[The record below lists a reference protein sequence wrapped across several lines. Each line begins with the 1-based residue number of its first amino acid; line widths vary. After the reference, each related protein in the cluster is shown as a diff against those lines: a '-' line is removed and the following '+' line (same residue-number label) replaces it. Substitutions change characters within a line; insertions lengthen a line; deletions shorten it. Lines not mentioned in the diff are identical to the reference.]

1 MSEAEELSVAKL
13 VSKSLGEVVQ
23 IAQSKSSFVEGKPF
37 VLLCETWA
45 SFAKRVNIAR
55 ALYYDPEIVIFD
67 DPFSAVDA
75 HVGKSLFQGAIVD
88 ALRNHHIY
96 TMNNGVI
103 MENGTYDELITRGG
117 DYARLDLEFGGHA
130 FEGKKDG
137 QAEEAAPV
145 QAGVT
150 IEDAK
155 LKSERARAS
164 GSGKLE
170 GRLTVKEKRST
181 GSVSWEVYWTYFV
194 AGRGSITGPLVLFSI
209 LAMQGSQ
216 ILNSYTL
223 TCKFDRPNSFYQM
236 LYGCLGV
243 GQAAFTFLV
252 GAGMDVVA
260 FYVSQNL
267 HHKSARNV
275 FYAPMSF
282 FDTAPMSRIL
292 SVFGKDI
299 DSIDNQLAPV
309 LTLSGVVDI
318 ICEVM
323 AHVCLVIGVFFIFI
337 GYSYLA
343 AFYRASAREVKR
355 LDSMLRSLLYA
366 HFSETLTGLPTIRSY
381 GEMKRFIA
389 ANRLLPL
396 YLLVTNQRWLAIRL
410 EFAGGVLVFL
420 LTNVSGINPA
430 QIGLI
435 LTYTIS
441 LTQSC
446 GVVIILAA
454 DVENYMNAVERPPA
468 QWPEHGAVDFNNVM
482 VAYRPGL
489 PNVLRGIS
497 VKVRGGEKIGVI
509 GRTGAGKS
517 SLMLSLFR
525 IVELSGGSVAIDG
538 VDISTIGLTD
548 LRSKI
553 SIIPQ
558 DPILFSGTI
567 RSNLDPFAQ
576 HGDAELWDAL
586 HRSCLV
592 DSSTTSK
599 QLSSGD
605 CIKSEQTSTS
615 RHDLDSTI
623 ESEDANLSVGER
635 SLLSLAR
642 ALVKDCRI
650 VVLDEATAS
659 VDLETD
665 RKIQHTIQTE
675 FKGRTLL
682 CIAHRLRT
690 IISYDRILVLDA
702 GLVASNLFKMESGI
716 FCGMC
721 ERSNI
726 SLKDVET
733 SRQV

>member
-1 MSEAEELSVAKL
+1 
-13 VSKSLGEVVQ
+13 
-23 IAQSKSSFVEGKPF
+23 
-37 VLLCETWA
+37 
-45 SFAKRVNIAR
+45 
-55 ALYYDPEIVIFD
+55 
-67 DPFSAVDA
+67 
-75 HVGKSLFQGAIVD
+75 
-88 ALRNHHIY
+88 
-96 TMNNGVI
+96 MNNGVI
-103 MENGTYDELITRGG
+103 MENGTYDERITRGG

-181 GSVSWEVYWTYFV
+181 GSVSWGVYWTYLV

-223 TCKFDRPNSFYQM
+223 IWWESNKFDRPNSFYQM

-243 GQAAFTFLV
+243 GHAAFTFLV
-252 GAGMDVVA
+252 GAGMDVM
-260 FYVSQNL
+260 Y
-267 HHKSARNV
+267 
-275 FYAPMSF
+275 YA
-282 FDTAPMSRIL
+282 IL
-292 SVFGKDI
+292 CETLRSG
-299 DSIDNQLAPV
+299 IDNQLALAIKFGTLAARVAYRCYYGDPAV
-309 LTLSGVVDI
+309 LTLSGVVGSI
-318 ICEVM
+318 IIVAFLEPYF
-323 AHVCLVIGVFFIFI
+323 VIGVFFIFI

-343 AFYRASAREVKR
+343 AFYSASAREVKR

-389 ANRLLPL
+389 ANRYYVDLENRAL
-396 YLLVTNQRWLAIRL
+396 YLLVTNQRWLTIRL
-410 EFAGGVLVFL
+410 GFAGGVLVFL
-420 LTNVSGINPA
+420 VAILAVTNVSGINPA
-430 QIGLI
+430 QIGLV

-454 DVENYMNAVERPPA
+454 DVENSMNAVERLMQYVEEDTVPQEAPHEIEERKPPA

-482 VAYRPGL
+482 MAYRPGL

-517 SLMLSLFR
+517 SSMLSLFR

-567 RSNLDPFAQ
+567 RSNPDPFAQ
-576 HGDAELWDAL
+576 HSDAELWDAL

-623 ESEDANLSVGER
+623 ESEGANLSVGER

-702 GLVASNLFKMESGI
+702 GLVAEFDTPSNLFKMESGI
-716 FCGMC
+716 FRGMC

-726 SLKDVET
+726 SLKDIET